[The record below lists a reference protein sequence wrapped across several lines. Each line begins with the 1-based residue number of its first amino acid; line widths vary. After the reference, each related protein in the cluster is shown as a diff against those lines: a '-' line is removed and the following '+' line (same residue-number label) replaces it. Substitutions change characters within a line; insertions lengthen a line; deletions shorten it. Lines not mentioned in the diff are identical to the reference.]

1 MHISEGERT
10 GSGFFLSDEILLI
23 FVLNFLF
30 FTVGCERGPSISM
43 RVATRCN
50 ATKAQVERNDTK
62 LA

>member
-30 FTVGCERGPSISM
+30 FTVGCEK
-43 RVATRCN
+43 VATRCN

>member
-1 MHISEGERT
+1 MHISEGERI
-10 GSGFFLSDEILLI
+10 GSGFFLSAMK

-30 FTVGCERGPSISM
+30 FTVGCE

-50 ATKAQVERNDTK
+50 ATKAQVERNNTK